1 MRLKLLSEKLLK
13 SVSPGTKRLFY
24 ARPTSS
30 CQLLQQLLQE
40 VWMTKKGAKGLA
52 KFLLGA
58 SYVFPI
64 ISRSRSRSD
73 TFPNAPHPL
82 SPNGTLVH
90 PRVKL
95 SIAGNHVIKREGK
108 EKGCG
113 KTYRTWSTFTFLP
126 PPAI

>member
-1 MRLKLLSEKLLK
+1 
-13 SVSPGTKRLFY
+13 
-24 ARPTSS
+24 
-30 CQLLQQLLQE
+30 
-40 VWMTKKGAKGLA
+40 MTKKGAKGLA

-113 KTYRTWSTFTFLP
+113 KT
-126 PPAI
+126 